1 MTTAQKDPVVVV
13 VQLSGGNDY
22 LNTVVP
28 YADPNYYDGR
38 RNLNIPEDQVL
49 HLDDELGFHPAMGPM
64 ARMYKEGNVAVIHG
78 IGYQNSVRSHF
89 RSMDIWHTCEPVKVG
104 TEGWLGRATR
114 ELDPTGENPVTAVN
128 FGHGLPRALVVPG
141 VSVASVADL
150 SNYGL
155 LTDIAERE
163 KREAVLQRFTNIYAP
178 SMGAGQVMDYL
189 GQTGRDALKGA
200 DILKAAPQKYSSTV
214 EYASTGIA
222 RSLRDIAMTH
232 TANLGTRIFYTQH
245 GSYDTH
251 AGQAAA
257 HHKLWSEL
265 SVAISDFW
273 DDLREHDADENVIM
287 YLFSEFGRRVR
298 DNGSGTDHGAAGV
311 SFVIGPRVAGGMYS
325 TYPDTRAEA
334 LDQGDLVPNIDF
346 RSSYATILEDWLR
359 LDAVPIVNGT
369 FEKLAFVGSGPGG
382 GNGNGV

>member
-1 MTTAQKDPVVVV
+1 MTTPRKDPVIVV

-28 YADPNYYDGR
+28 YGDPAYYDSR
-38 RNLNIPEDQVL
+38 RTLNIPEDQVI
-49 HLDDELGFHPAMGPM
+49 HIDDMLGFHPAMGPI
-64 ARMYKEGNVAVIHG
+64 ARMFAEGDVAIIHG

-114 ELDPTGENPVTAVN
+114 ELDPAGENPVTAVN

-150 SNYGL
+150 ASYGL
-155 LTDIAERE
+155 LPGIQEQQRRE
-163 KREAVLQRFTNIYAP
+163 QVLRRFANIYAP
-178 SMGAGQVMDYL
+178 SQGAGQVMDYL

-200 DILKAAPQKYSSTV
+200 DILKAAPERYQSTV
-214 EYASTGIA
+214 EYADTGIA
-222 RSLRDIAMTH
+222 RSLRDVAMTH
-232 TANLGTRIFYTQH
+232 LAGLGTRIFYTQH

-251 AGQAAA
+251 AGQAPAL
-257 HHKLWSEL
+257 HRLWSEL

-273 DDLREHDADENVIM
+273 DDLREHAAADNVIM

-311 SFVIGPRVAGGMYS
+311 SFVIGPGVKGGMYS
-325 TYPDTRAEA
+325 TYPDIRAQA
-334 LDQGDLVPNIDF
+334 LDQGDLVPNVDF
-346 RSSYATILEDWLR
+346 RSSYSTILEDWLG
-359 LDAVPIVNGT
+359 LDSVPIVNGT
-369 FEKLAFVGSGPGG
+369 FEKLGFL
-382 GNGNGV
+382 GNGSNGT